1 MQEGETLMEG
11 MRYEFIGKP
20 YLYSSSDDVGGWTIV
35 PLPEALS
42 KEIRDNFKLLEE
54 GWGRMRIT
62 AKIGNSEWQTSI
74 WFDTK
79 QGTYFLP
86 LKAGIR
92 KKEKIICGQEI
103 NIVILI

>member
-1 MQEGETLMEG
+1 
-11 MRYEFIGKP
+11 
-20 YLYSSSDDVGGWTIV
+20 
-35 PLPEALS
+35 
-42 KEIRDNFKLLEE
+42 
-54 GWGRMRIT
+54 MRIT

-74 WFDTK
+74 WYDTK

-92 KKEKIICGQEI
+92 KKEKIRCGQEI